1 MLLTDMA
8 RPTGSQTPRR
18 LAYTSPDVQHEIALA
33 DLLTR
38 VGRAPLEEKQLS
50 MLKGTKSEARVFY
63 SGNLDFLDSP
73 CVSIVGTRDVSPS
86 GWRLAEDLARSMGDG
101 GVTVVS
107 GLAKGVDTAAL
118 TAATKNKGRVAAV
131 IGTPL
136 DKAYPAE
143 NAALQQHIYSNHLLL
158 TPFANGEK
166 TFKSSFPI
174 RNRVMAA
181 VSDATVIVE
190 ASDTSGTLHQAAECV
205 SLGRWL
211 FIAQAVLDDRSLT
224 WPKRFLGYEKTL
236 ALKGPADIFD
246 HVWN

>member
-1 MLLTDMA
+1 MLLTDMT
-8 RPTGSQTPRR
+8 RPVRPRQTQ
-18 LAYTSPDVQHEIALA
+18 YVSPEFQHEIALA
-33 DLLTR
+33 DLLAR
-38 VGRAPLEEKQLS
+38 IGRAPLEEKQLS
-50 MLKGTKSEARVFY
+50 MLKGTKGDARVYY
-63 SGNLDFLDSP
+63 SGELDFLDSP
-73 CVSIVGTRDVSPS
+73 SVSIVGTREVSPA
-86 GWRLAEDLARSMGDG
+86 GRRLAGDLAISLGEG

-107 GLAKGVDTAAL
+107 GLAKGVDTEAL
-118 TAATKNKGRVAAV
+118 TAAIKNRCRVAAV

-143 NAALQQHIYSNHLLL
+143 NTALQQEIYKHHLLL
-158 TPFANGEK
+158 TPFANGER

-224 WPKRFLGYEKTL
+224 WPKRFLGYEKTF
-236 ALKGPADIFD
+236 ALKRPEDIFD
-246 HVWN
+246 NVWT